1 MLPSLPFD
9 QPNLLAAPPVLRQL
23 RVESP
28 IARVRT
34 PVGDAAWLVT
44 RYADVKQL
52 LNDPRLG
59 RSHPRPEHAPRMSNS
74 ILFGGPMEAY
84 DTEQVDHARMRALL
98 TPFFSAKRMQALRPR
113 VEALADQLLDAMAGM
128 SPPVDLHEVLSFP
141 LPVLVICELLGVP
154 TADRNQFR
162 AWSTDM
168 ADLHDQGKARAAM
181 GQLVGYMGELVVR
194 KRAQPA
200 DDVLSGLCAAYAG
213 QLSNEH
219 IAFLGAMLLF
229 AGHETTVVRIDT
241 GTLML
246 LTNPS
251 AQQTLLKNPDLIP
264 EAVEEILRY
273 SDTGTGG
280 VPRYARADIQIDG
293 ATIHAGELVILDLG
307 AANRDPDEFANP
319 DNFDVSRRPNPHMT
333 FGHGPRFCIG
343 APLARIEL
351 QAVFARLIPR
361 FPTLRLVQ
369 PVEELRSRDVLT
381 GGLEALWV
389 TW

>member
-59 RSHPRPEHAPRMSNS
+59 RSHPRPEHAPRLSNS

-128 SPPVDLHEVLSFP
+128 SPPVDLHEALSFP

-293 ATIHAGELVILDLG
+293 ATIRAGELVILDLG

-319 DNFDVSRRPNPHMT
+319 DNFDVSRQPNPHMT